1 MSRDAKA
8 QAVSLEEVRIGIVAR
23 LRSRSTEI
31 EETIVARIRNVGAD
45 PARSGDVQYEAGQRM
60 AVLAVLDYALT
71 GIEHGEE
78 EARPIPSEAVTQVR
92 RAARNGVELDTIV
105 RRYNAGSAELADIVV
120 QEADRGGLLG
130 YGAVLR
136 SVQRTQASLLDHLI
150 VTINDEYVREV
161 QRVGRSPERRRV
173 ERVRRLLAGGFVD
186 TAELDYELD
195 AWHLGVIGT
204 GVDVGR
210 AFRGMA
216 AGLGCQLL
224 SVSHDERS
232 MWAWLGGRRKAVV
245 GGVERLVSARWPAGV
260 SLAVGEP
267 AEGLDGWRLT
277 HWQAQDALLVAL
289 RRPQMLTLY
298 ADIALLVP
306 WLRDDTRAQWLVE
319 MHLSPLDNHRC
330 SGATLRKTLREYFAA
345 GHNASA
351 AARALYISR
360 RTMRNRMVLIEG
372 SLGPL
377 LHTHQAELEL
387 ALRLDELR
395 EDKQSYISQSGVT
408 QTTLDA

>member
-1 MSRDAKA
+1 
-8 QAVSLEEVRIGIVAR
+8 
-23 LRSRSTEI
+23 
-31 EETIVARIRNVGAD
+31 
-45 PARSGDVQYEAGQRM
+45 
-60 AVLAVLDYALT
+60 
-71 GIEHGEE
+71 
-78 EARPIPSEAVTQVR
+78 
-92 RAARNGVELDTIV
+92 
-105 RRYNAGSAELADIVV
+105 
-120 QEADRGGLLG
+120 
-130 YGAVLR
+130 
-136 SVQRTQASLLDHLI
+136 
-150 VTINDEYVREV
+150 
-161 QRVGRSPERRRV
+161 
-173 ERVRRLLAGGFVD
+173 
-186 TAELDYELD
+186 
-195 AWHLGVIGT
+195 
-204 GVDVGR
+204 
-210 AFRGMA
+210 
-216 AGLGCQLL
+216 
-224 SVSHDERS
+224 
-232 MWAWLGGRRKAVV
+232 
-245 GGVERLVSARWPAGV
+245 
-260 SLAVGEP
+260 
-267 AEGLDGWRLT
+267 
-277 HWQAQDALLVAL
+277 
-289 RRPQMLTLY
+289 MLTLY